1 MMTMNLIASR
11 ENSAQPTAW
20 DTSKGR
26 TIPRRDSS
34 PRPSSSF
41 GGASVN
47 TEPPITLSPGQAAAV
62 DLIQSGA
69 NVFLSGMAGTGKST
83 ALLQYIGQ
91 AFRRVD
97 VCATTG
103 IAALN
108 LQDQFRKNAGV
119 GIPAYTIYRWSG
131 MALGPAPGQRFE
143 DYLNFLCNGHYGRMP
158 ISRIAAFSR
167 VKAAECL
174 VIDEISMLP
183 GRIID
188 YLDFHCR
195 ALRGVERPFGGIQV
209 VAVGDFLQLP
219 PVAKNGKY
227 DWAFASQ
234 AWRDASFCNAYLT
247 EIHRQKEPP
256 FTEALNSFREGQI
269 SKSVAD
275 TLSSRVKMFVD
286 RSVVRL
292 MTHNAQVDKWNDYNI
307 GEIEKPEVVFEAI
320 KNGPEAETDFLI
332 KNMITP
338 EVLTLK
344 EGARVMVTSNL
355 IIRGG
360 KFFDRF
366 DEESYK
372 EWQSC
377 GNQSQFDIVNGQCGK
392 VTGFGNDS
400 VFVLID
406 GSQDSIEI
414 CRNTWVF
421 DPSRDGKK
429 ELIINCLE
437 KNQID
442 SLEEE
447 PIRVLR
453 CGWVE
458 QIPLRPAYALTI
470 HKSQGLT
477 LNSAH
482 IDIRAARE
490 PGQAYVALSR
500 LRSLSGLYLKDWI
513 KGVHVSEAAINFY
526 KNLQ

>member
-1 MMTMNLIASR
+1 
-11 ENSAQPTAW
+11 
-20 DTSKGR
+20 
-26 TIPRRDSS
+26 
-34 PRPSSSF
+34 
-41 GGASVN
+41 
-47 TEPPITLSPGQAAAV
+47 
-62 DLIQSGA
+62 
-69 NVFLSGMAGTGKST
+69 
-83 ALLQYIGQ
+83 
-91 AFRRVD
+91 
-97 VCATTG
+97 
-103 IAALN
+103 
-108 LQDQFRKNAGV
+108 
-119 GIPAYTIYRWSG
+119 

-143 DYLNFLCNGHYGRMP
+143 EYLNLLRINMP
-158 ISRIAAFSR
+158 MSRIAAFAR
-167 VKAAECL
+167 VGAAECL

-195 ALRGVERPFGGIQV
+195 EIRNSNRPFGGIQI

-227 DWAFASQ
+227 DWAFASE
-234 AWRDASFCNAYLT
+234 AWRGAGFKNAYLT
-247 EIHRQKEPP
+247 QIHRQKEPE
-256 FTEALNSFREGQI
+256 FTEALNSFREGCI
-269 SKSVAD
+269 SNAVAN
-275 TLSSRVKMFVD
+275 TLASRVKMFVD

-307 GEIEKPEVVFEAI
+307 GEIEKPEIVFEAI
-320 KNGPEAETDFLI
+320 KDGTESETAFLI

-355 IIRGG
+355 LIRGG

-366 DEESYK
+366 DENSYK
-372 EWQSC
+372 EWKRS
-377 GNQSQFDIVNGQCGK
+377 GNEYQFDVVNGQCGK

-406 GSQDSIEI
+406 GSKNSIEI

-421 DPSRDGKK
+421 DPSRDSKK
-429 ELIINCLE
+429 EIIINGLGE
-437 KNQID
+437 NQIR
-442 SLEEE
+442 L
-447 PIRVLR
+447 LR
-453 CGWVE
+453 CGSVR

-500 LRSLSGLYLKDWI
+500 LRELRGLYLKDWI

>member
-1 MMTMNLIASR
+1 MMTLNPTASR
-11 ENSAQPTAW
+11 ANSAQPSAG
-20 DTSKGR
+20 DTSTGQ
-26 TIPRRDSS
+26 TTPRRVSS
-34 PRPSSSF
+34 PRPSNSF
-41 GGASVN
+41 GVESVN
-47 TEPPITLSPGQAAAV
+47 TEPSIKLSPGQAAAV
-62 DLIQSGA
+62 DLIQSGE

-119 GIPAYTIYRWSG
+119 GIAAHTIYRWAG

-143 DYLNFLCNGHYGRMP
+143 DYLAFLQKKPMP
-158 ISRIAAFSR
+158 FSRHSAFAR

-195 ALRGVERPFGGIQV
+195 TIRKTDRPFGGIQL

-219 PVAKNGKY
+219 PVAKDGKY
-227 DWAFASQ
+227 DWAFASE
-234 AWRDASFCNAYLT
+234 AWRGAGFRNAYLT
-247 EIHRQKEPP
+247 QIHRQKEPL
-256 FTEALNSFREGQI
+256 FTEALNNFREGRI
-269 SKSVAD
+269 SKAVAD

-286 RSVVRL
+286 RRVVRL
-292 MTHNAQVDKWNDYNI
+292 MTHNAQVDKWNAYQI
-307 GEIEKPEVVFEAI
+307 GEIESPEVSYEADFT
-320 KNGPEAETDFLI
+320 GPEHEADFLA
-332 KNMITP
+332 KNSITP
-338 EVLTLK
+338 THLTIK
-344 EGARVMVTSNL
+344 RGARVMATCNMEVPAFGVCHTVVNGLCGTVQDMEPESVWVA
-355 IIRGG
+355 
-360 KFFDRF
+360 FDNGETVNIPKR
-366 DEESYK
+366 S
-372 EWQSC
+372 
-377 GNQSQFDIVNGQCGK
+377 SQFDPQRE
-392 VTGFGNDS
+392 DS
-400 VFVLID
+400 A
-406 GSQDSIEI
+406 
-414 CRNTWVF
+414 TMT
-421 DPSRDGKK
+421 
-429 ELIINCLE
+429 
-437 KNQID
+437 
-442 SLEEE
+442 
-447 PIRVLR
+447 
-453 CGWVE
+453 